1 MLGSLS
7 RKKIKRTWSL
17 PLKIYNIGGEDP
29 HTNSFTL
36 LEKNVLSDIMPDRI
50 RLMWELRVNQI
61 LGSERF

>member
-29 HTNSFTL
+29 TYEQFYSTRK
-36 LEKNVLSDIMPDRI
+36 ECVK
-50 RLMWELRVNQI
+50 
-61 LGSERF
+61 

>member
-29 HTNSFTL
+29 HTNSFNL
-36 LEKNVLSDIMPDRI
+36 LEKNVLSDITQDRI
-50 RLMWELRVNQI
+50 KLMWEL
-61 LGSERF
+61 